1 MHVLDL
7 VDVVWSQISPFSFPA
22 LFVRT
27 ISRFV
32 NSYIKRWESIVG
44 AFVLSSHGF
53 FQSSEN
59 IGSSTCV
66 NFELIMATTGD
77 DGTSWEEVM
86 GKDLVTKVLRKG
98 SGGQAEM
105 GTVVMCNLKGFFVEN
120 GDVSAESF
128 EEWTNQSFK
137 IGESDAIPGVE
148 MALRFSR
155 VGDILRVRCNSRFGY
170 GPTGRPEVVIRNST
184 EAKEEGTETAA
195 KSIVAIPA
203 DKDLEYELEILSHLP
218 DGDADPVLLKA
229 HPFDESRSVH
239 SDEVDASD
247 EDSSRAQAFRDYME
261 RLQALTELQQRKEAG
276 NRWFSYGDFARSAR
290 AYSKA
295 TQIADRYFNG
305 NANSNTPAQAL
316 QGLTPSSEEGEAGAG
331 STVGEANAAL
341 AAAEKAKEAQRRT
354 FQAGDEEVVAVY
366 VSCLN
371 NLAACQLRLGD
382 NAKVKDICIRVLEID
397 PANHKALLR
406 AAKAA
411 LATHDYEECEVCLQR
426 LVEVAPAGSSAAV
439 AAATERRRL
448 KQAQLEYKQQ
458 QKKMS
463 DNMARQLFNNK
474 SSNSNS
480 NSNNNTTSGTSGSSN
495 SSSNSTNSN
504 SMLSTTTEAAAPQKA
519 AAAAASPALTS
530 VTPAAAATTAAATTA
545 TTATPATATSATAAA
560 TSAATATAAG
570 TGSADWGLLLLLLT
584 SLAVLLVSICLV
596 VWTNKK

>member
-1 MHVLDL
+1 MKGV
-7 VDVVWSQISPFSFPA
+7 
-22 LFVRT
+22 
-27 ISRFV
+27 
-32 NSYIKRWESIVG
+32 SIVG
-44 AFVLSSHGF
+44 AFVFMFLLNSPASH
-53 FQSSEN
+53 
-59 IGSSTCV
+59 IGSSCTTLK
-66 NFELIMATTGD
+66 FELIMATTGD
-77 DGTSWEEVM
+77 GDSSWEEVM
-86 GKDLVTKVLRKG
+86 GKDLITKVLRKG

-105 GTVVMCNLKGFFVEN
+105 GTVVTCNLRGFFVEN
-120 GDVSAESF
+120 GNVLAESF
-128 EEWTNQSFK
+128 EEWANQSFK
-137 IGESDAIPGVE
+137 IGESDAVPGVE

-170 GPTGRPEVVIRNST
+170 GPTGRPEVVVRNGT
-184 EAKEEGTETAA
+184 EAKEEGTETFP

-218 DGDADPVLLKA
+218 DGEVDPVLLNA
-229 HPFDESRSVH
+229 HPFDESRTFE
-239 SDEVDASD
+239 SDDAD
-247 EDSSRAQAFRDYME
+247 ATEESSRAKAFRNYME

-305 NANSNTPAQAL
+305 NANNSTPAQAL
-316 QGLTPSSEEGEAGAG
+316 QGLNPSEEGAGGAAAG
-331 STVGEANAAL
+331 GSSSLGEANAAL
-341 AAAEKAKEAQRRT
+341 EAAEKAKEAQRRS
-354 FQAGDEEVVAVY
+354 FEAGDEEVVAVY

-382 NAKVKDICIRVLEID
+382 NAKVKDICIRVLEIE

-426 LVEVAPAGSSAAV
+426 LVEVAPPGSSAAV

-463 DNMARQLFNNK
+463 DNMARQLFHNNNNNK
-474 SSNSNS
+474 
-480 NSNNNTTSGTSGSSN
+480 NNNNNNPTSVNGSSSSSKN
-495 SSSNSTNSN
+495 SSSKSNNSKSSDHSN
-504 SMLSTTTEAAAPQKA
+504 SHDNNNADSSSADKVAVPTAKEGKDKVKDDDTQQA
-519 AAAAASPALTS
+519 AAAGAS
-530 VTPAAAATTAAATTA
+530 TAAATTTGATA
-545 TTATPATATSATAAA
+545 TTATTTT
-560 TSAATATAAG
+560 T

>member
-1 MHVLDL
+1 
-7 VDVVWSQISPFSFPA
+7 
-22 LFVRT
+22 
-27 ISRFV
+27 
-32 NSYIKRWESIVG
+32 
-44 AFVLSSHGF
+44 
-53 FQSSEN
+53 
-59 IGSSTCV
+59 
-66 NFELIMATTGD
+66 MATTGD

-120 GDVSAESF
+120 EDVSAESF

-184 EAKEEGTETAA
+184 EVKEEGTETAA

-218 DGDADPVLLKA
+218 DGDVDPVLLKA
-229 HPFDESRSVH
+229 HPFDESHSVH

-247 EDSSRAQAFRDYME
+247 EDSSRAKAFRDYTE

-316 QGLTPSSEEGEAGAG
+316 QGLTPSSEEGEGAAE
-331 STVGEANAAL
+331 SNVGEANAAL
-341 AAAEKAKEAQRRT
+341 EAAEKAKEAQRRT

-426 LVEVAPAGSSAAV
+426 LVEVAPPGSSAAV

-480 NSNNNTTSGTSGSSN
+480 SHSNNNTTSGTSGSSN

-504 SMLSTTTEAAAPQKA
+504 SSTTIEAAAPQKA
-519 AAAAASPALTS
+519 VAAAAASPALTS

-545 TTATPATATSATAAA
+545 T
-560 TSAATATAAG
+560 ATATAATAA